1 MRGST
6 ATFLVSTGLLVLVAA
21 GSLWY
26 LSREAIPALPEK
38 SGSIPPE
45 AAAPSITAQ
54 ARSERSRRAIVPE
67 SATPAT
73 RLPSGQ
79 VIVAEVA
86 SAAHQ
91 LNAPDATAEEDLQI
105 LDTLLTF
112 YRRANSGANPGGGL
126 NEEFVEALRGKNSLN
141 LAVLPADTPGL
152 DSQGRLL
159 DRWGTPYFFHPIS
172 RTLLEVRSAGPDRKL
187 WTADDIELEP
197 ENSDGRSTV
206 RR

>member
-6 ATFLVSTGLLVLVAA
+6 ASFLLGAGLLLALAA
-21 GSLWY
+21 GSIWY
-26 LSREAIPALPEK
+26 LRREPAPVRLE
-38 SGSIPPE
+38 SSASIPSE
-45 AAAPSITAQ
+45 AGFPSKPGRPRQ
-54 ARSERSRRAIVPE
+54 AMIPE
-67 SATPAT
+67 SATPVT
-73 RLPSGQ
+73 HLPSGQ
-79 VIVAEVA
+79 VTLAEVA
-86 SAAHQ
+86 SAALQ
-91 LNAPDATAEEDLQI
+91 LNAPDATAEDDLQI
-105 LDTLLTF
+105 LETLLAF
-112 YRRANSGANPGGGL
+112 YRRANRGANPGGGL

-152 DSQGRLL
+152 DPQGRLL

-197 ENSDGRSTV
+197 ENTDGRSTV